1 VITGDSS
8 SYDTINKVAKICK
21 GKSVLIIHDG
31 DHRKDSVLKDLRA
44 YSSFISLN
52 SYFIVEDSISDLF
65 KAGDGIG
72 MFEDGPLKAIEQFLS
87 ENRNFVVDYE
97 CERYILTS
105 NPKGFL
111 KRIS

>member
-1 VITGDSS
+1 L
-8 SYDTINKVAKICK
+8 CK
-21 GKSVLIIHDG
+21 DKNVLVIHDG
-31 DHRKDSVLKDLRA
+31 DHRKEIFLCDLRN
-44 YSSFISLN
+44 YSSLFNTRGYI
-52 SYFIVEDSISDLF
+52 IVQDGVSDLF

-72 MFEDGPLKAIEQFLS
+72 MFDNGPLVALEQFLS

-111 KRIS
+111 KRIM